1 MTKVVFR
8 IEIAS
13 LLSDSGLIDQKK
25 LGRLAMLCT
34 DLSNGGYKILIVSS
48 GAIVLGS
55 AKLGLP
61 GPPDALN
68 EKQAAAA
75 VGMAELI
82 RIYQTAF
89 DELKQMVAQVLLTT
103 EDFENA
109 KRRQNA
115 KNTLENLMEKGMI
128 SVINENDSVS
138 IEDIVLGDNYPLALN
153 VALLTNSELIISK
166 NINDD
171 HYLIIDG
178 FNGLCVEGGEEDI
191 FIAAERCSEK
201 LAGNENCQGLFPLSI
216 SEMTFNQDK

>member
-13 LLSDSGLIDQKK
+13 LLNENGQIDPKK

-34 DLSNGGYKILIVSS
+34 DLSNGGFKISIVSS

-55 AKLGLP
+55 AKLGLSK
-61 GPPDALN
+61 PPEALN
-68 EKQAAAA
+68 QKQAAAA

-89 DELKQMVAQVLLTT
+89 DDLKQMVAQVLLTLD
-103 EDFENA
+103 DFDNQ

-115 KNTLENLMEKGMI
+115 KNTLENLMEKGLI
-128 SVINENDSVS
+128 TVINENDSVS
-138 IEDIVLGDNYPLALN
+138 LEDIVLGDNYPLALN
-153 VALLTNSELIISK
+153 VASLTNSELIIIK

-171 HYLIIDG
+171 RYLILDG
-178 FNGLCVEGGEEDI
+178 FDGSCSDGGEEDI
-191 FIAAERCSEK
+191 YIAAERCAEK
-201 LAGNENCQGLFPLSI
+201 LSANEKCEGLFPLSL
-216 SEMTFNQDK
+216 SEMSFNQEK

>member
-13 LLSDSGLIDQKK
+13 LLTENGLIDQKK

-34 DLSNGGYKILIVSS
+34 DLSNGGFKISIVSS

-61 GPPDALN
+61 KPPDALN

-103 EDFENA
+103 DDFENA

-115 KNTLENLMEKGMI
+115 KNTLENLMEKSMI

-138 IEDIVLGDNYPLALN
+138 IDDIVLGDNYPLALN
-153 VALLTNSELIISK
+153 VASLTNSELIIIK
-166 NINDD
+166 NIHDD
-171 HYLIIDG
+171 RYLILDG
-178 FNGLCVEGGEEDI
+178 FDGSCSKGGEEDI
-191 FIAAERCSEK
+191 YIAAERCAEK
-201 LAGNENCQGLFPLSI
+201 ISRNEKCEGIFPKTLTEMSI
-216 SEMTFNQDK
+216 NQDK

>member
-13 LLSDSGLIDQKK
+13 LLGDNGQIDPKK

-34 DLSNGGYKILIVSS
+34 DLSNGGFKISIVSS

-61 GPPDALN
+61 KPPDALN

-103 EDFENA
+103 DDFENTR
-109 KRRQNA
+109 RRQNA
-115 KNTLENLMEKGMI
+115 RNTLENLMEKGLI

-166 NINDD
+166 NINDER
-171 HYLIIDG
+171 YLIIDG
-178 FNGLCVEGGEEDI
+178 FDGSCSEGGEEDI

-201 LAGNENCQGLFPLSI
+201 LAGDEKCKGLFPLSI
-216 SEMTFNQDK
+216 SEMSFNQDK

>member
-13 LLSDSGLIDQKK
+13 LLNESGAIDTKK

-34 DLSNGGYKILIVSS
+34 DLSNGGYKISIVSS

-55 AKLGLP
+55 AKLGLSK
-61 GPPDALN
+61 PPDALN

-103 EDFENA
+103 DDFENA
-109 KRRQNA
+109 QRRQNA

-153 VALLTNSELIISK
+153 VASLTDSELIIIK
-166 NINDD
+166 NINDER
-171 HYLIIDG
+171 YLILDG
-178 FNGLCVEGGEEDI
+178 FNGSYIEGGEEDI
-191 FIAAERCSEK
+191 FIAAERCAEK
-201 LAGNENCQGLFPLSI
+201 LSGNEKCKGLFPHSI
-216 SEMTFNQDK
+216 LEMSFNQDK